1 MSSIKSG
8 SYGEK
13 KLKQPSCK
21 KNQCSSL
28 ISDFDSKIRF
38 MCFCLAVRV
47 LCDICRLYFLQCT
60 LKVNN
65 KIKKFKKVYTHYLQ
79 MSEVSNLLIHLKLNH
94 FSCYKVK

>member
-1 MSSIKSG
+1 MSSIKSA

-21 KNQCSSL
+21 QNQCSSL

-47 LCDICRLYFLQCT
+47 LCDICTIVLFT
-60 LKVNN
+60 VH
-65 KIKKFKKVYTHYLQ
+65 FKSKQ
-79 MSEVSNLLIHLKLNH
+79 LNT
-94 FSCYKVK
+94 FF